1 MEKRSSFS
9 ERETKRKRR
18 RDETKM
24 TKTTPKTTLLSFS
37 TVAVVFDF

>member
-18 RDETKM
+18 RDETM
-24 TKTTPKTTLLSFS
+24 TKTTLRTTLLSFS